1 MQDGAYVQFHI
12 SLLLSMGKCNASEFL
27 FYSAAISFQ
36 SSVSFF
42 SVLHLPIFVSYF
54 IAVSVLATC
63 VDPERFVREGRNLI
77 TFFFVDGGGGG
88 GGC

>member
-1 MQDGAYVQFHI
+1 MQSHI
-12 SLLLSMGKCNASEFL
+12 SLLCSMGKCYASEFL

-42 SVLHLPIFVSYF
+42 SVHHLPVSVSYF

-63 VDPERFVREGRNLI
+63 VDPERVQI
-77 TFFFVDGGGGG
+77 
-88 GGC
+88 

>member
-1 MQDGAYVQFHI
+1 MQSHI
-12 SLLLSMGKCNASEFL
+12 SLLFSLAKCNASEFL

-42 SVLHLPIFVSYF
+42 SVHHLLIFVSYF

-63 VDPERFVREGRNLI
+63 VDPERFVRGGRNLI
-77 TFFFVDGGGGG
+77 TFFLADGGWGRDRGSKYH
-88 GGC
+88 